1 MLGAIADQ
9 LPFSAE
15 VLLDCIV
22 KRFARKGEKVVE
34 ANRKAFAA
42 GRAAA
47 KAAAPAHA

>member
-9 LPFSAE
+9 LPFSAD

-22 KRFARKGEKVVE
+22 KRFARKGGQVVE
-34 ANRKAFAA
+34 MNRKAFAA

-47 KAAAPAHA
+47 SHATAPA